1 LFASSETGAP
11 ERPPDGND
19 LGMTH
24 MHLSRFSSALLAAAA
39 VVALMSSQPAAAAD
53 QKVLKITAI
62 VEHPALD
69 ACRKGTLDEL
79 ADEGF
84 VEGKNLSV
92 EFQSAQGDVGTA
104 GQIAKK
110 FVGDNPD
117 VIVAIAT
124 PSAQA
129 AVAAAHGTIPIVFSA
144 VSDPMGAKLVSDM
157 NKPGGNVTGVTDRLP
172 LEKHIAMMKLV
183 VPGLKTL
190 GVLYNPGE
198 ANSVSEVA
206 RLKLLAK
213 DQGITVIEGPA
224 PDSNSVLGAAR
235 SLVGKVQAIYTPTDN
250 TVVSALESV
259 VKVGIDAKLPVF
271 AGDTG
276 SVPRGAIAAVGF
288 NYYDVGRQTGKIVGT
303 ILKGKKPGDIAVQGV
318 DKTELSINPGS
329 AAKMGVTLPEA
340 LVQSAKEIVK

>member
-1 LFASSETGAP
+1 
-11 ERPPDGND
+11 
-19 LGMTH
+19 
-24 MHLSRFSSALLAAAA
+24 MHLKRFSATLLAAAA
-39 VVALMSSQPAAAAD
+39 VALMSSQPASAAN
-53 QKVLKITAI
+53 QKVVKITAI

-110 FVGDNPD
+110 FVGDSPD

-129 AVAAAHGTIPIVFSA
+129 AVAAAHGEVPIVFSA
-144 VSDPMGAKLVSDM
+144 VSDPMGAKLVSNM
-157 NKPGGNVTGVTDRLP
+157 NKPGANVTGVTDRLP
-172 LEKHIAMMKLV
+172 LEKHLAMIREV
-183 VPGLKTL
+183 VPNLKNL
-190 GVLYNPGE
+190 GVLFNPGE
-198 ANSVSEVA
+198 ANSVSEVN
-206 RLKLLAK
+206 RLKLIAQE
-213 DQGITVIEGPA
+213 QGINVIEGPA

-235 SLVGKVQAIYTPTDN
+235 SLVGKVDALYTPTDN
-250 TVVSALESV
+250 TVVSALEAV

-271 AGDTG
+271 AGDTA

-288 NYYDVGRQTGKIVGT
+288 NYYDVGRQTGKIVGR
-303 ILKGKKPGDIAVQGV
+303 ILKGEKAGDIAVEGV
-318 DKTELSINPGS
+318 AKTDLSVNPGS

-340 LVQSAKEIVK
+340 LIKSAKEVVK